1 MAKLRQHDKIAI
13 LWLVRDGTL
22 MVTLVRRLVV
32 AVVVVIV
39 CELYTTKKLLC
50 VYSSNFVH
58 RYLSTLEHHRKFSYS
73 FSIPLGQF

>member
-22 MVTLVRRLVV
+22 MVKLVRRL
-32 AVVVVIV
+32 VVVIV

>member
-22 MVTLVRRLVV
+22 MVKLVRRL
-32 AVVVVIV
+32 VVVIV

-73 FSIPLGQF
+73 FSIPLGIFKCF